1 MLFCI
6 QANPCLP
13 NNTQLQLPRLE
24 SSWRTLTPLKVLRP
38 AAKTSTYLSFALVP
52 KLRHHNL
59 TAKYPR
65 KSLVCLLGGKDKPE
79 GENEG
84 SPLKSLG
91 NAFGSFQGKSVE
103 DVLKEQ
109 MQKQEFYDGGGGGGG
124 SPPRGGGGG
133 GGASGGSQDDD
144 LPGVLDETLQVV
156 LATVGFI
163 LLVRQKIPSFPL
175 LKFLSSASDRNISIN
190 DFYTAVHL
198 YHQWRGHDSDTEG
211 LPKVCLHRE
220 QECSSGKSVGAVGKL
235 PPEAGREEAGGQVLV
250 RKRDHQHHDL
260 VRQPRQV
267 STHLSSL
274 RSGCK

>member
-163 LLVRQKIPSFPL
+163 LLYIYIINGEDMTRILKDYLKYVFTGNKSVRLAKVLEQWESYRQKL
-175 LKFLSSASDRNISIN
+175 AEKKQVDKFWLEREIIN
-190 DFYTAVHL
+190 TTTWYDNPDKYRRIYRAYVQAANDNDNDNDNGDNDDDDIID
-198 YHQWRGHDSDTEG
+198 Y
-211 LPKVCLHRE
+211 
-220 QECSSGKSVGAVGKL
+220 
-235 PPEAGREEAGGQVLV
+235 
-250 RKRDHQHHDL
+250 
-260 VRQPRQV
+260 
-267 STHLSSL
+267 
-274 RSGCK
+274 